1 MSVDSHCQEAP
12 PGREAAQRR
21 KTPRQ
26 QRGQET
32 LDALV
37 AATAALMDEGDYE
50 QLTTKAIAA
59 RAGTSIGSFY
69 QFFANKEGVVNE
81 LVQRYRGQVRA
92 YLAGSVGDPRH
103 DGISSAWVSQ
113 IILGLG
119 QIYRNMPGFRGVWSG
134 RHRSGPLGEQ
144 ARALR
149 QEVFDALDQT
159 LGDAFPHVSVEAR
172 QRSLGIALETAY
184 QLLSNVDDK
193 RLVFEELQRMLG
205 PYLASYF
212 SAAPEATVA
221 STTTLV
227 SRSGK

>member
-1 MSVDSHCQEAP
+1 MSGDSHCQDAP
-12 PGREAAQRR
+12 HPREAAQRR

-32 LDALV
+32 LDVLV
-37 AATAALMDEGDYE
+37 AATAALMDEVGYE

-92 YLAGSVGDPRH
+92 YLAGSVGDPRGV
-103 DGISSAWVSQ
+103 GISSAWVSQ
-113 IILGLG
+113 IILGLA

-134 RHRSGPLGEQ
+134 RHRTGPLGEQ
-144 ARALR
+144 AHALR
-149 QEVFDALDQT
+149 QEVFDALDQA
-159 LGDAFPHVSVEAR
+159 LGEAFPNVAVEAR
-172 QRSLGIALETAY
+172 QRCLGIALETAY

-193 RLVFEELQRMLG
+193 KLVFEELQRMLG

-212 SAAPEATVA
+212 SVAPETTAAATL
-221 STTTLV
+221 TPI
-227 SRSGK
+227 SRNGR

>member
-1 MSVDSHCQEAP
+1 MSVGSHCQEATVP
-12 PGREAAQRR
+12 RR

-37 AATAALMDEGDYE
+37 AATAALMDEVGYE

-81 LVQRYRGQVRA
+81 LAQRYRGQVRA
-92 YLAGSVGDPRH
+92 YLESAVGDPRH
-103 DGISSAWVSQ
+103 DGISAAWVSQ
-113 IILGLG
+113 MIVGLA

-144 ARALR
+144 SQALR
-149 QEVFDALDQT
+149 REVFDALDVT
-159 LGDAFPHVSVEAR
+159 LGDAFPEVTIEAR
-172 QRSLGIALETAY
+172 RRCLGIALETAY
-184 QLLSNVDDK
+184 QLLSNVDDRK
-193 RLVFEELQRMLG
+193 LVFAELQRMLG

-212 SAAPEATVA
+212 SAMPAASPAPIPA
-221 STTTLV
+221 
-227 SRSGK
+227 RNGR

>member
-1 MSVDSHCQEAP
+1 MRSLP
-12 PGREAAQRR
+12 RR

-37 AATAALMDEGDYE
+37 AATADLMDEVGYE

-59 RAGTSIGSFY
+59 RAGMSIGSFY

-81 LVQRYRGQVRA
+81 LVQRYRGQVRT
-92 YLAGSVGDPRH
+92 YLAGAVGDPGH
-103 DGISSAWVSQ
+103 GGLSSAWVSQ
-113 IILGLG
+113 MILGLA

-134 RHRSGPLGEQ
+134 RHRTGPLGEQ
-144 ARALR
+144 AHALR
-149 QEVFDALDQT
+149 REVFDALDQA
-159 LGDAFPHVSVEAR
+159 LGDAFPNVSIEVR
-172 QRSLGIALETAY
+172 TRCLGIALETAY

-193 RLVFEELQRMLG
+193 RLAFEELQRMLG

-212 SAAPEATVA
+212 SAAPEVHAAATV
-221 STTTLV
+221 TPI
-227 SRSGK
+227 SRSGR

>member
-1 MSVDSHCQEAP
+1 MSAGSHCQDAVVP
-12 PGREAAQRR
+12 RR

-37 AATAALMDEGDYE
+37 AATADLMDEVGYE

-59 RAGTSIGSFY
+59 RAGMSIGSFY

-81 LVQRYRGQVRA
+81 LVQRYRGQVRT
-92 YLAGSVGDPRH
+92 YLAGAVGDPGH
-103 DGISSAWVSQ
+103 GGLSSAWVSQ
-113 IILGLG
+113 MILGLA

-134 RHRSGPLGEQ
+134 RHRTGPLGEQ
-144 ARALR
+144 AHALR
-149 QEVFDALDQT
+149 REVFDALDQA
-159 LGDAFPHVSVEAR
+159 LGDAFPNVSIEVR
-172 QRSLGIALETAY
+172 TRCLGIALETAY

-193 RLVFEELQRMLG
+193 RLAFEELQRMLG

-212 SAAPEATVA
+212 SAAPEVHAAATV
-221 STTTLV
+221 TPI
-227 SRSGK
+227 SRSGR

>member
-1 MSVDSHCQEAP
+1 M
-12 PGREAAQRR
+12 
-21 KTPRQ
+21 
-26 QRGQET
+26 
-32 LDALV
+32 
-37 AATAALMDEGDYE
+37 
-50 QLTTKAIAA
+50 
-59 RAGTSIGSFY
+59 
-69 QFFANKEGVVNE
+69 
-81 LVQRYRGQVRA
+81 
-92 YLAGSVGDPRH
+92 
-103 DGISSAWVSQ
+103 
-113 IILGLG
+113 
-119 QIYRNMPGFRGVWSG
+119 
-134 RHRSGPLGEQ
+134 
-144 ARALR
+144 R

-212 SAAPEATVA
+212 SAAPEATAA